1 MVLRSSGPCT
11 ACPLPLRMAM
21 KAVCVLLT
29 PDCRLSCSSFSL
41 RAAASGPPALSS
53 TSSERIRARAPSRW
67 RVTLQC
73 GEDQGR
79 SKSLNVY
86 ITYSHVQ
93 YYGEVLGTWETN
105 CCKLK
110 MQRYSPKFM
119 QKKIIV
125 DCTFNNTQS
134 SQKTLCLLKQH
145 QFSVY
150 LVYMVYLAG
159 RFFQESWR

>member
-1 MVLRSSGPCT
+1 MLVVVVVVVVVDGDEGGVCAADSRLQAELQQLLSQGRRLWPS
-11 ACPLPLRMAM
+11 CPLLHLQRANQGPSPQPVESLS
-21 KAVCVLLT
+21 AVWGR
-29 PDCRLSCSSFSL
+29 PGEINISL
-41 RAAASGPPALSS
+41 CL
-53 TSSERIRARAPSRW
+53 
-67 RVTLQC
+67 
-73 GEDQGR
+73 
-79 SKSLNVY
+79 Y

-93 YYGEVLGTWETN
+93 YYGEVLATWETN

-110 MQRYSPKFM
+110 MQRYSPKFR

-134 SQKTLCLLKQH
+134 SQKTLCLRKQL
-145 QFSVY
+145 QISVY